1 MTPDQI
7 KALDVYSEEF
17 QNIFYPLLE
26 KFVAEYDDMA
36 NMDIISKARELLEA
50 INKA

>member
-1 MTPDQI
+1 MTENEI

-26 KFVAEYDDMA
+26 KFVKDFDDMA
-36 NMDIISKARELLEA
+36 QMDIISKARELLTA
-50 INKA
+50 INEA

>member
-1 MTPDQI
+1 MTENEI

-17 QNIFYPLLE
+17 QNIFYPLLA

-36 NMDIISKARELLEA
+36 QMGIIRKAEALLKA
-50 INKA
+50 INEA